1 MEMRERNKEHRT
13 HKRTHT
19 RPLEDPSSFLP
30 KGCPGRRRRTVSRTH
45 QADLFI
51 LGSLCREADLQV

>member
-1 MEMRERNKEHRT
+1 MEMRERNREHRT

-30 KGCPGRRRRTVSRTH
+30 KLPRQEEKDGLEDASGRPVHS
-45 QADLFI
+45 
-51 LGSLCREADLQV
+51 GVPLQRG